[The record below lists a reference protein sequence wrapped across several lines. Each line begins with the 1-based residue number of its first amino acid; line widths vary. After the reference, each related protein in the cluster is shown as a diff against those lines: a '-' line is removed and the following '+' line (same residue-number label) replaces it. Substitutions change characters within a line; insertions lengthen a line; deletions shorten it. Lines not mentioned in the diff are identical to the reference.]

1 MSDSADEKVTEP
13 KVPTEETTPK
23 QELSE
28 LTTNLDDVKL
38 ETSQFI
44 SLRNNSNRI
53 NYLFKCIMCFDRRT

>member
-1 MSDSADEKVTEP
+1 MSDSADEKVTDP
-13 KVPTEETTPK
+13 IVPSEETTPK

-44 SLRNNSNRI
+44 SLRDN
-53 NYLFKCIMCFDRRT
+53 